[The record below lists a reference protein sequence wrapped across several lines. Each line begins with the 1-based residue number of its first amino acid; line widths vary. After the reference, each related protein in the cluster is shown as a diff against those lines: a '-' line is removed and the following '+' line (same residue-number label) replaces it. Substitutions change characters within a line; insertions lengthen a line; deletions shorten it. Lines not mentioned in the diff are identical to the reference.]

1 MICSYAKIHFQV
13 TKSFVNNQN
22 LWCLKSFVIIS
33 TILLSIHTLHVRGG
47 GKFHLTL
54 STSSCSLTTIFK
66 ILLTDMQEDAVAAIN
81 NYLDQS
87 HQNDLGLQREIVD
100 NQGHN
105 PCGSH
110 EFKVKDAK
118 GNSYSISVKDDGNG
132 DCSSF
137 FHSC

>member
-1 MICSYAKIHFQV
+1 
-13 TKSFVNNQN
+13 
-22 LWCLKSFVIIS
+22 
-33 TILLSIHTLHVRGG
+33 
-47 GKFHLTL
+47 
-54 STSSCSLTTIFK
+54 
-66 ILLTDMQEDAVAAIN
+66 MQEDAVAAIN

-100 NQGHN
+100 NQGYN

-118 GNSYSISVKDDGNG
+118 GNSYSIIVKDIGIG